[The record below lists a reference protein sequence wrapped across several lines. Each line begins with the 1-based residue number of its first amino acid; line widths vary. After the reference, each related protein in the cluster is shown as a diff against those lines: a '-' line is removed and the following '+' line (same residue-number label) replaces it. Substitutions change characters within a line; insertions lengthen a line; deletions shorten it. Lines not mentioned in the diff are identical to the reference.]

1 MRTCGFNP
9 AKEIWAT
16 LSPFRASSLA
26 LEQSRNSV
34 CALLHRRH
42 IWASKTDLA
51 GTCETP
57 VDDSLMRSG
66 AMAKRLGGD
75 LKEFRALLAEVK
87 ALRGDVDL
95 KAGVLMGSWGVDA
108 DKPKVVPRILNLAHY
123 IALREHDLTDL
134 QYRLAA
140 RGLSSLGRSEGHVAE
155 ALDTLIATLKRLTGD
170 PGAPYLSPAL
180 ARAGT
185 AELEA
190 ETDRLFGKR
199 QKGAPRAR
207 VMATLPTEAAAEPE
221 LVSSLVSAGM
231 DCARIN
237 CAHDDPEVWG
247 RMVENVRA
255 AAARLERPCRVLMD
269 IAGPKCRILRVKAP
283 PKTRLLRGDRVV
295 LVDELREKIKE
306 PIAFSLNFPELI
318 DQLVVG
324 SEVFIDDGK
333 AAARVIST
341 APGRAEI
348 EVYAAREKGVR
359 LKPGKGVNFPA
370 TELDLPP
377 LTSKDFRDLDFIAEH
392 ADLIGYSFVQR
403 VDDIELLQDHLVARA
418 PEREPHG
425 LVLKIETP
433 LAMRNLP
440 PLIVQSAAHN
450 PTAVMIARGDLA
462 VELGFARLAEMQEE
476 VLWLCE
482 AAHTPVVW
490 ATQVLDTFVRDG
502 VASRAEMTDAAMAQG
517 AECVMLNKGPYL
529 AEGVAFLRDVLIRMD
544 RHRAKKFD
552 RFPPLKQWA

>member
-1 MRTCGFNP
+1 MA
-9 AKEIWAT
+9 AKT
-16 LSPFRASSLA
+16 GSD
-26 LEQSRNSV
+26 LE
-34 CALLHRRH
+34 
-42 IWASKTDLA
+42 
-51 GTCETP
+51 
-57 VDDSLMRSG
+57 
-66 AMAKRLGGD
+66 
-75 LKEFRALLAEVK
+75 EFRALLAEVK
-87 ALRGDVDL
+87 GLREDIEVGAAEL
-95 KAGVLMGSWGVDA
+95 RRGWGVDA
-108 DKPKVVPRILNLAHY
+108 DNSKIPPRVLNLSHY
-123 IALREHDLTDL
+123 IALRSHDVTDL
-134 QYRLAA
+134 QVRLAA
-140 RGLSSLGRSEGHVAE
+140 RGLSSLGRSESHVAQ
-155 ALDTLIATLKRLTGD
+155 ALDALIATLKRLTGESS
-170 PGAPYLSPAL
+170 APYPSPAL
-180 ARAGT
+180 ARAGA

-190 ETDRLFGKR
+190 EADRLFGKR
-199 QKGAPRAR
+199 LKGGPHAR
-207 VMATLPTEAAAEPE
+207 VMATLPPEAATDPE
-221 LVSSLVSAGM
+221 LVSNLVNAGM

-237 CAHDDPEVWG
+237 CAHDDPEMWG
-247 RMVENVRA
+247 QMVENVRA
-255 AAARLERPCRVLMD
+255 ASARLERPCRVLMD

-306 PIAFSLNFPELI
+306 PIAFSLNFPELV

-333 AAARVIST
+333 AAARVVSK
-341 APGRAEI
+341 AAGRAEI

-359 LKPGKGVNFPA
+359 LKPGKGVNFPS

-418 PEREPHG
+418 PKREPPG

-433 LAMRNLP
+433 LAVRNLP
-440 PLIVQSAAHN
+440 PLILQSAAHN

-462 VELGFARLAEMQEE
+462 VELGFARLTEMQEE
-476 VLWLCE
+476 ILWLCE

-529 AEGVAFLRDVLIRMD
+529 TEGVAFLRDVLTRMD
-544 RHRAKKFD
+544 RHRAKKFV
-552 RFPPLKQWA
+552 RFAPLKQWA